1 MREHLKKQRCF
12 KKGGGQGK
20 GQEKKKKADVTLFG
34 STQGSWENGDPTMQV
49 SEKAEAVEFLVNTR
63 EDRSKRLGG
72 IGRLGVFNHRRG
84 LSGKRF
90 RNRTKV
96 RAVRV

>member
-1 MREHLKKQRCF
+1 
-12 KKGGGQGK
+12 
-20 GQEKKKKADVTLFG
+20 
-34 STQGSWENGDPTMQV
+34 MQV
-49 SEKAEAVEFLVNTR
+49 SEKAEGVEFLVNTR

-72 IGRLGVFNHRRG
+72 IGRLGFFNDRRG

-96 RAVRV
+96 RAVRA